1 MCVCVCVHIDEK
13 VAAFSKRDESNLR
26 SIVKLAL
33 SKERSMQFLLAPP
46 PSLVLQ
52 RPFRSKFNVSFVNL
66 EDFPSLMPVN

>member
-46 PSLVLQ
+46 RVAATGFDRNSTSRL
-52 RPFRSKFNVSFVNL
+52 
-66 EDFPSLMPVN
+66 